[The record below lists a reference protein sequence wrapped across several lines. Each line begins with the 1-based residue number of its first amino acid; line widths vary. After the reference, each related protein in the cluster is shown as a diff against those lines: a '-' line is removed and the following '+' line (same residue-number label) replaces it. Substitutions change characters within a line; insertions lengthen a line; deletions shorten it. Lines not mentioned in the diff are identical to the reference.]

1 MRIKKLHLE
10 NFRGFEKLDIEFP
23 ENSNVAVLIGENG
36 AGKSSILNAVSKFI
50 NAYFRQIFRD
60 AGVDTSVEE
69 SAYFKITDY
78 NNYNNLPPKINLQFI
93 ENSENLDLSIY
104 LEGQKGSFLKKE
116 KGEKIN
122 FKLLASYN
130 NSGEKIEI
138 SPESFYIEQ
147 TNFYFNIGERN
158 LFNSIYADCKSINL
172 TDSNKTIKYFEE
184 WFLSLENL
192 ELQTKV
198 EKENFNFRLTELEI
212 FRHFIKT
219 FYNNLNDIKFDDL
232 KGKREKGDNFFQSA
246 SNWIELKKDNKSLR
260 LNQLSSGE
268 INLLMLVSD
277 IVRRQI
283 LLFDLNQ
290 MPVFEI
296 KEEPTIENIQQSEG
310 IILIDEIELHLHPK
324 WQRNILPALTKTF
337 PNIQFIV
344 TTHSPQ
350 VASSV
355 PNNSIFVIEDFKLVE
370 ATQHTFGRDTNALL
384 WELFATTERPK
395 ETQELI
401 AECAKLIALE
411 KYSEAQAKLDI
422 LTVQLGENDSDIISL
437 QTELAYY
444 LQENE

>member
-1 MRIKKLHLE
+1 MRIKNLHLE

-60 AGVDTSVEE
+60 TGADREEE

-78 NNYNNLPPKINLQFI
+78 NNYNNLLPKINLQFI

-104 LEGQKGSFLKKE
+104 LEGQKGSFLKKD
-116 KGEKIN
+116 KGGKIN
-122 FKLLASYN
+122 FNFLASYN

-246 SNWIELKKDNKSLR
+246 SNWIELKKANKSLR

-290 MPVFEI
+290 MPVFET

-310 IILIDEIELHLHPK
+310 IVLIDEIELHLHPK

-370 ATQHTFGRDTNALL
+370 ATQHTFGRDTNSLL

-401 AECAKLIALE
+401 AECAKLIVLE
-411 KYSEAQAKLDI
+411 KYSEAQEKLDV
-422 LTVQLGENDSDIISL
+422 LTAQLGEKDSDIISL
-437 QTELAYY
+437 QTELSYY